1 MEATNES
8 VEGDPNDQNGNVYK
22 NTGLDLQHFSGSNDF
37 VFVCKDETRRN
48 RSLKTYFRKKL
59 NCTNVKKILVKRI
72 PILNWLPQYDCNCAV
87 GDLVAGITVGLTV
100 IPQALAY
107 SSVAGLPSQ
116 YGLYTSFLG
125 CFVYIIFGSC
135 KDVAMGPS
143 AIMALL
149 VHQVTEGKGPEYAIL
164 LCLLTGIVQL
174 VMGVLG
180 LGFLIDFISGPVS
193 SGFTSAA
200 ALIIVSS
207 QVKDLLGIRAS
218 GTTFLD
224 IWEGIIADV
233 KNTRLWDCAFGIAC
247 MIMSNV
253 KIRETTH
260 KKWQTVFITTLRLI
274 GISRNAILVIA
285 CGAIGYYFC
294 TLGDPPFKV
303 IGYVPEGFPAIQPPR
318 FSYTSNDTHEGFLD
332 MVTNMR
338 TGIII
343 VPLLGLLEDIAVC
356 KAFAN
361 GKPVDATQELLAI
374 GLCNV
379 ANSFVQGF
387 PGSGA
392 LARSA
397 VNNSSGVKTTMGGLY
412 TGVIVITALFFFTP
426 YFQYIPKPTLAAI
439 IIAAA
444 IFMVEIRVIKPMWR
458 AKKSDLALALIT
470 FISCLVTRIEFGI
483 SIGVV
488 INIIYILY
496 QAARPKITIETM
508 KSPQGEDYLLVT
520 PDRCLIFPSADYVRN
535 LVIKQSMR
543 QKIPVVVDCSHIYG
557 ADYTAATVIESLTK
571 DFKSRQQPLFF
582 YNLKSSVCS
591 VFVGLNLDYFLVY
604 YNNDELDDMLKRW
617 GEICDKI

>member
-1 MEATNES
+1 MEVKTES
-8 VEGDPNDQNGNVYK
+8 PGDPNDRNGNVHK
-22 NTGLDLQHFSGSNDF
+22 NTDLTLPHDFINNFASNN
-37 VFVCKDETRRN
+37 T
-48 RSLKTYFRKKL
+48 TRKKI
-59 NCTNVKKILVKRI
+59 KKILIKRI
-72 PILNWLPQYDCNCAV
+72 PILSWLPEYNCDCAV

-107 SSVAGLPSQ
+107 SSVAGLPPQ

-125 CFVYIIFGSC
+125 CFVYIFLGSC
-135 KDVAMGPS
+135 KDVAMGPT
-143 AIMALL
+143 AILALL

-164 LCLLTGIVQL
+164 LCLLSGIVQL
-174 VMGVLG
+174 LMGVLG
-180 LGFLIDFISGPVS
+180 L
-193 SGFTSAA
+193 GFTSAA

-207 QVKDLLGIRAS
+207 QIKDLLGIRAS
-218 GTTFLD
+218 GANFLD
-224 IWEGIIADV
+224 IWEGVV
-233 KNTRLWDCAFGIAC
+233 KDIGNTKVWDCVLGIAC
-247 MIMSNV
+247 LVVLLLLRIISTV
-253 KIRETTH
+253 GTPETGVP
-260 KKWQTVFITTLRLI
+260 KWRTALRLI
-274 GISRNAILVIA
+274 GISRNAILVIV
-285 CGAIGYYFC
+285 CGAIGYYFT
-294 TLGDPPFKV
+294 TLGETPFKV

-318 FSYTSNDTHEGFLD
+318 FTYTYNNTHENFLD
-332 MVTNMR
+332 MVTNLR
-338 TGIII
+338 SGIII

-361 GKPVDATQELLAI
+361 GRPVDATQELLAI

-397 VNNSSGVKTTMGGLY
+397 VNNSSGVKTTLGGLY

-426 YFQYIPKPTLAAI
+426 YFQYIPKATLAAI

-444 IFMVEIRVIKPMWR
+444 IFMVEIRVIQPMWR

-470 FISCLVTRIEFGI
+470 FVTCLVTRLEYGI
-483 SIGVV
+483 STGVV
-488 INIIYILY
+488 LNIIFILY

-508 KSPQGEDYLLVT
+508 KSTQGADYLLVT

-543 QKIPVVVDCSHIYG
+543 QKIPVVIDCSHIYG

-571 DFKSRQQPLFF
+571 DFKTRQQPLFF
-582 YNLKSSVCS
+582 YNLKSSVSS

-604 YNNDELDDMLKRW
+604 YNEDELDDMLKKW
-617 GEICDKI
+617 TEICDKI